1 MNSDLKD
8 KKRWRVLFSFKYA
21 IAGIRHGITHER
33 NFKIHTICALLVII
47 FGIIFDIDRVEWMFV
62 LFAIGGMLSLELI
75 NTAIERTVDY
85 ISPQFHLFAKQA
97 KDVAAGAVFIYACLS
112 VIIGCIIFLPKIF

>member
-8 KKRWRVLFSFKYA
+8 KKRRRLLFSFKYA

-33 NFKIHTICALLVII
+33 NLKIHTICALLVVI
-47 FGIIFDIDRVEWMFV
+47 FGFVFAIDRVEWMFV
-62 LFAIGGMLSLELI
+62 FFAIGGMFSLELI

-85 ISPQFHLFAKQA
+85 ISPQYHLLAKQA
-97 KDVAAGAVFIYACLS
+97 KDVAAGAVLIYACLS
-112 VIIGCIIFLPKIF
+112 IIIGCIIFLPKIF

>member
-8 KKRWRVLFSFKYA
+8 KKRRKLLFSFKYA
-21 IAGIRHGITHER
+21 IAGIQHGITHER
-33 NFKIHTICALLVII
+33 NLKIHTICALLVVI
-47 FGIIFDIDRVEWMFV
+47 FGFVFAIDRVEWMFV
-62 LFAIGGMLSLELI
+62 LFAIGGMFSLELI

-85 ISPQFHLFAKQA
+85 ISPQYHLLAKQA
-97 KDVAAGAVFIYACLS
+97 KDVAAGAVLIYACLS